1 MVILEKLTGSFLF
14 WSAWIILPLIMEIVP
29 SVGSIIV
36 LIKRWINSK
45 KIVKPI
51 LYPEI
56 SIIIPVYNSMDTLE
70 ACIRSIN
77 DCDYEN
83 SKIRVFLV
91 NNQGQDDS
99 FSIYTKC
106 QKMFPDLLMQWL
118 NAKQGKSRA
127 LNLAIYNSEG
137 KYIIHL
143 DSDGILEASALTQLV
158 NKFEADSELNCMT
171 GVIMTNPEMVEQ
183 FPAGPSRL
191 MRKMEFLEYAQAFLA
206 GRNYSSEFNSIY
218 TLSGAFSAFRKS
230 ALLKSRLYNTD
241 TICEDTQITFQ
252 MRYLQ
257 EEKIRLSEHSIF
269 FVDPIE
275 DINKLYV
282 QRQRWQRGSLEV
294 AQMFMNEDHLNPVKL
309 ATDVNVRTLMY
320 DHTFAFPRM
329 IWYLALICL
338 IFIGYSAKTVLIATL
353 LLFGMYT
360 LIGYCYFFAI
370 RGFLSRFPKLRQY
383 YSRQWY
389 VVPLLPFFNLFVFF
403 FRLAGVINSINTDS
417 AWKTRNLTDE
427 RESFFNTL
435 KSDLKKPRNINA
447 CVRNKINRE
456 PSVMYGLKTLED
468 RLHSSFWRYFI
479 PLFLGFFSV
488 SLAVICHWSSTTLSV
503 TLREIVNTLLGPLAG
518 ADNDMLISG
527 LQACLPPILLFVAVA
542 WALVVVDRRRTKWA
556 LSLSVSFLRE
566 MVGFQILRKRRIG
579 QILVAIML
587 AFSLVYANICYDV
600 VGYTASLLSQ
610 SSVYEEYYVDPGA
623 VAITPNDNAKNLIY
637 IYVESLEN
645 TYASTDDGGIHA
657 INYMPNLTQ
666 LARDNVS
673 FSNFSDGRMG
683 GFYSYTGSTWTMASL
698 YTTSS
703 GVPYALP
710 LTDED
715 IGQMKQYASG
725 LTTLGD
731 ILEEQGY
738 INEFMCGS
746 EATFAGRK
754 TFFEQH
760 GNYKIFDY
768 VSAKEDGLIPP
779 DYHEWWG
786 FEDAKL
792 FEFAKGE
799 VSHLAASGQ
808 PFNLTLLTVDTHFKD
823 GYICQLC
830 GDEYPEVTANVV
842 SCTDR
847 LVSGFVEWCRQQ
859 PFYEDTVIVITGDHP
874 RMDDSL
880 INGLP
885 WNQRRVYNCF
895 INPEADGEFA
905 ENGREFGAMDI
916 FPSVLSA
923 MGFQIEGER
932 LGLGTNLFSPQ
943 RTLAE
948 EIGPER
954 LDAELGKSSD
964 FYVKTFAPEL
974 LAQRSTTS
982 KSIKIN

>member
-1 MVILEKLTGSFLF
+1 MGILEKLTGSFLF
-14 WSAWIILPLIMEIVP
+14 WSAWIVLPLIMEIIP
-29 SVGSIIV
+29 SIGSIVV
-36 LIKRWINSK
+36 LVKRWADSR

-83 SKIRVFLV
+83 SKIRLFLV

-99 FSIYTKC
+99 FSIFTKC
-106 QKMFPDLLMQWL
+106 QRMFPDLLMQWL

-137 KYIIHL
+137 KYIVHL
-143 DSDGILEASALTQLV
+143 DSDGLLEPSALTHLV
-158 NKFEADSELNCMT
+158 NKFEADSSLNCMT
-171 GVIMTNPEMVEQ
+171 GVIMTNPSMVELY
-183 FPAGPSRL
+183 PRGPSRL

-206 GRNYSSEFNSIY
+206 GRNYSSELNTIY

-257 EEKIRLSEHSIF
+257 KEKIKLSEHSIF

-275 DINKLYV
+275 NVNKLYV

-294 AQMFMNEDHLNPVKL
+294 ARMFMNEDRLSPAKL

-329 IWYLALICL
+329 IWYLALFCL
-338 IFIGYSAKTVLIATL
+338 MFVGYSAKTIAIASA

-360 LIGYCYFFAI
+360 VIGYCYFFAI
-370 RGFLSRFPKLRQY
+370 RGFLSSFPELRRY
-383 YSRQWY
+383 YTRQWY
-389 VVPLLPFFNLFVFF
+389 VIPLLPFFNLFVFF
-403 FRLAGVINSINTDS
+403 FRLAGIINSINTDS
-417 AWKTRNLTDE
+417 AWKTRNFTDE
-427 RESFFNTL
+427 CDSFFATL
-435 KSDLKKPRNINA
+435 KHDLSKPGQFTARLRNAVNGDPKVI
-447 CVRNKINRE
+447 
-456 PSVMYGLKTLED
+456 YGPRSLEKSL
-468 RLHSSFWRYFI
+468 RSSFWRYFLA
-479 PLFLGFFSV
+479 LFLAFFSV
-488 SLAVICHWSSTTLSV
+488 TLAVVCHWSSTTLSV

-518 ADNDMLISG
+518 AGNDMLISG
-527 LQACLPPILLFVAVA
+527 LQACLPPLLLFAA
-542 WALVVVDRRRTKWA
+542 AACILVILDRRQTRWA
-556 LSLSVSFLRE
+556 LSLSVDFLRE
-566 MVGFQILRKRRIG
+566 MVGVRILRRRRFG
-579 QILVAIML
+579 LACVAVML
-587 AFSLVYANICYDV
+587 CASLVYANACYDV

-610 SSVYEEYYVDPGA
+610 SSVYEEYYVDPNS
-623 VAITPNDNAKNLIY
+623 VAITPGENTKNLIY

-645 TYASTDDGGIHA
+645 TYASTEDGGIQPV
-657 INYMPNLTQ
+657 NYMPGLTR
-666 LARDNVS
+666 LARENIS
-673 FSNFSDGRMG
+673 FSNLSGGALG
-683 GFYSYTGSTWTMASL
+683 GFFSNTGSTWTMAAL

-703 GVPYALP
+703 GIPYALP

-715 IGQMKQYASG
+715 VGEMKQYASG

-731 ILEEQGY
+731 ILKAQGY
-738 INEFMCGS
+738 VNEFMCGS

-754 TFFEQH
+754 TFFQQH
-760 GNYKIFDY
+760 GDYEIFDY
-768 VSAKEDGLIPP
+768 VSAKADGHIPP
-779 DYHEWWG
+779 DYHVWWG

-792 FEFAKGE
+792 FQFAQE
-799 VSHLAASGQ
+799 EAARLASSGQ

-823 GYICQLC
+823 GYLCSLC

-847 LVSGFVEWCRQQ
+847 LVSGFVEWCQRQ

-880 INGLP
+880 VGKHP
-885 WNQRRVYNCF
+885 WDHRRVYNCF
-895 INPEADGEFA
+895 INPSTGGPFA
-905 ENGREFGAMDI
+905 EEGREFAAMDI
-916 FPSVLSA
+916 FPTVLSA
-923 MGFQIEGER
+923 MGFQIEGDH

-948 EIGPER
+948 ALGVDRME
-954 LDAELGKSSD
+954 AELAKSSD

-974 LAQRSTTS
+974 LVN
-982 KSIKIN
+982 KSRPAE

>member
-1 MVILEKLTGSFLF
+1 MGILDKLTGSFLF
-14 WSAWIILPLIMEIVP
+14 WSAWIVLPLIMEIVP
-29 SVGSIIV
+29 SIGSIIV
-36 LIKRWINSK
+36 LIKRWMDSK
-45 KIVKPI
+45 KTVKPI

-77 DCDYEN
+77 DCDYAN
-83 SKIRVFLV
+83 SKIRLFLV

-137 KYIIHL
+137 KYIVHL
-143 DSDGILEASALTQLV
+143 DSDGLLERTALTHLV
-158 NKFEADSELNCMT
+158 NKFEADSSLNCMT

-183 FPAGPSRL
+183 YPHGPSRM

-206 GRNYSSEFNSIY
+206 GRNYSSELNTIY

-257 EEKIRLSEHSIF
+257 KEKIKLSEHSIF

-275 DINKLYV
+275 NVNKLYV

-294 AQMFMNEDHLNPVKL
+294 ARMFMNEDHLSPVKL

-329 IWYLALICL
+329 IWYLALFCL
-338 IFIGYSAKTVLIATL
+338 MFVGYSARTIILAAA

-360 LIGYCYFFAI
+360 IIGYCYFFAI
-370 RGFLSRFPKLRQY
+370 RGFLSSFPELRRY

-389 VVPLLPFFNLFVFF
+389 VIPFLPFFNLFVFF
-403 FRLAGVINSINTDS
+403 FRLAGIINSINTDS
-417 AWKTRNLTDE
+417 AWKTRNFTDE
-427 RESFFNTL
+427 CDSFFATL
-435 KSDLKKPRNINA
+435 KRDLSKPGAFTARLRNAVNGDPKVI
-447 CVRNKINRE
+447 
-456 PSVMYGLKTLED
+456 YGPRSLEQSL
-468 RLHSSFWRYFI
+468 RSSFWRYF
-479 PLFLGFFSV
+479 LAFFLAFFSV
-488 SLAVICHWSSTTLSV
+488 ALVVICHWSSTTLSV

-518 ADNDMLISG
+518 AGNDMLISG
-527 LQACLPPILLFVAVA
+527 LKACLPPLLLFCVLAFI
-542 WALVVVDRRRTKWA
+542 LITIDRRQTRWA
-556 LSLSVSFLRE
+556 LSLSVDFLRE
-566 MVGFQILRKRRIG
+566 MVGMRILRRRRFG
-579 QILVAIML
+579 LVCIAL
-587 AFSLVYANICYDV
+587 LLPASLIYANACYDV

-610 SSVYEEYYVDPGA
+610 SSVYEEYFVDPNSVA
-623 VAITPNDNAKNLIY
+623 VTPGEKTKNLIY

-645 TYASTDDGGIHA
+645 TYASTEDGGLQE
-657 INYMPNLTQ
+657 INYMPGLTR

-673 FSNFSDGRMG
+673 FSNYDDGRLG
-683 GFYSYTGSTWTMASL
+683 GFYSNTGSTWTMASL

-710 LTDED
+710 LTDAD
-715 IGQMKQYASG
+715 VGNMQQYASG
-725 LTTLGD
+725 LTTIGD
-731 ILEEQGY
+731 ILADQGY
-738 INEFMCGS
+738 ASEFMCGS

-760 GNYKIFDY
+760 GGYKIFDY
-768 VSAKEDGLIPP
+768 VSAKADGLIPP
-779 DYHEWWG
+779 DYHVWWG

-792 FEFAKGE
+792 FQFARDE
-799 VSHLAASGQ
+799 VLKLAEGDQ

-823 GYICQLC
+823 GYLCQLC
-830 GDEYPEVTANVV
+830 GDEYPVTTANVV
-842 SCTDR
+842 ACTDR
-847 LVSGFVEWCRQQ
+847 LVTEFVEWCSQQ
-859 PFYEDTVIVITGDHP
+859 SFFDDTVIVITGDHP

-880 INGLP
+880 VGQTP
-885 WNQRRVYNCF
+885 WDQRRVYNCF
-895 INPEADGEFA
+895 INPVINGPVA
-905 ENGREFGAMDI
+905 ETGRQFTAVDI

-923 MGFQIEGER
+923 MGFRIEGEH
-932 LGLGTNLFSPQ
+932 LGLGTNLFSAQ

-948 EIGPER
+948 TLGLAK
-954 LDAELGKSSD
+954 LDAELGMSSD

-974 LAQRSTTS
+974 LVKTNAQTAGS
-982 KSIKIN
+982 